1 MPKMKSHRSAAKR
14 YRVTPNGKV
23 VHSNPG
29 RRHILTKKSRKR
41 KRQLRGKGTM
51 DHVEQ
56 AQIKRL
62 LPYSF

>member
-1 MPKMKSHRSAAKR
+1 MPKMKTHRSAAKR
-14 YRVTPNGKV
+14 YRVTRNGKV
-23 VHSNPG
+23 MHPSPG
-29 RRHILTKKSRKR
+29 LRHILTKKGRKR
-41 KRQLRGKGTM
+41 KRQLRGKSTL